1 MLSFLPLINSSVT
14 TRSSFFLLSVSAI
27 ISSKTI
33 NIFLF
38 LCGLYSSIFL
48 NISSKSFEYS
58 RKALK
63 SLKCSFLSSFFNCF
77 IVLLQI
83 ISSFSLDLCLM
94 FLQMFLSNQLIAFF
108 YYHLNLK
115 AILLIS
121 LVKTL
126 YISLLNLCCV
136 FHINLL
142 FFMISCMIFFKNV

>member
-1 MLSFLPLINSSVT
+1 MFSFLPLINSSVT
-14 TRSSFFLLSVSAI
+14 TRSNFFLLSVSAI

-48 NISSKSFEYS
+48 NISSISFEYS
-58 RKALK
+58 RKALE

-136 FHINLL
+136 FNINLL
-142 FFMISCMIFFKNV
+142 FFMISL